1 MTPLPPDG
9 VLSPTHGK
17 VLANRMSN
25 SLKKR
30 SMKPSLLASAALIG
44 LLSFSAV
51 TVQAATL
58 QGVGTHDPAPAVED
72 SKAAATRVMTVL
84 INDGLIAGE
93 EAAKLREEIA
103 AIFTKTPLVATGDE
117 KKDAAT
123 KAKVKDQVQAAVLR
137 QVGKDKTARVAE
149 LLAKPESWDAK
160 ACAKGKACCAGHK

>member
-1 MTPLPPDG
+1 
-9 VLSPTHGK
+9 
-17 VLANRMSN
+17 
-25 SLKKR
+25 
-30 SMKPSLLASAALIG
+30 MKLTILASAALLACFALIAPMANATA
-44 LLSFSAV
+44 FSGNV
-51 TVQAATL
+51 I
-58 QGVGTHDPAPAVED
+58 HDPAPAADD

-93 EAAKLREEIA
+93 EAAKLREELTG
-103 AIFTKTPLVATGDE
+103 IFAKTPLVTTGDE

>member
-1 MTPLPPDG
+1 
-9 VLSPTHGK
+9 
-17 VLANRMSN
+17 
-25 SLKKR
+25 
-30 SMKPSLLASAALIG
+30 MKPSLLASAALIG

-58 QGVGTHDPAPAVED
+58 QGAGTHDPAPAVED